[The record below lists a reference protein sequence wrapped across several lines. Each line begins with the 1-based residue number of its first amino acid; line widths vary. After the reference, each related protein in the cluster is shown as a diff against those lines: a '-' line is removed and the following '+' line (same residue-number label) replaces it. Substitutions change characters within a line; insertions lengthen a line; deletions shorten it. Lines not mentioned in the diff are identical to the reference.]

1 MVIRNWIKNISLK
14 DKDSYILL
22 TNLIF
27 AIYFIV
33 AHLGLKLATINAAVS
48 PVWPATGVAI
58 GSILFFGYRFLPS
71 IYIAAF
77 LNSYLTDSPIASV
90 FFIALGNTLEA
101 AVGAYFIKYIQS
113 KREWFGIY
121 CTTTAVIITSVL
133 ASMVSATIGVS
144 ALIYFRATP
153 IEDFNN
159 LWLTWWTGD
168 TLGGIIILP
177 LVFIIFTKHLK
188 PEPKSSLAGV
198 TTLTFFGIVLS
209 YLLYFSKDGAPAL
222 FLVFPFLLY
231 CVVKT
236 GIRGLTLATI
246 ILCFLGII
254 AVNSGNGIFLNGSL
268 NTNFVNLQ
276 FFLACVGLCSLV
288 LADLSRASLLKRPS
302 FALIS
307 TWLVVGMIYYG
318 FHSHDRKEE
327 QERFE
332 NMVESV
338 SPMVEAKINLYFSSL
353 QNGAS
358 LFAASDSV
366 TRNEWKNFINQGNY
380 FSTLPALKWIGV
392 VYPVNDSELEA
403 FFKKQRLEKP
413 NFTFHAIEN
422 LDADE
427 LLMAEHLKE
436 HFIVT
441 FMEPLF
447 ESNDRLGFDLAT
459 EKKRH
464 FAAELARDLNRPQI
478 SSPVLLD
485 TGKGLRP
492 TYIAFYPFYTKNS
505 SLNTLEDKRK
515 NHLGWIYGPI
525 DVEEF
530 FNSIFKRG
538 PTKDLSFKVYGA
550 NDVAPVYT
558 SEGFDLIPGSYLTR
572 EIFITDQKIIIQFK
586 RSSAYLDNMDKMTS
600 LTGAFAAILSI
611 LLGTFIISLQSSRS
625 SAVTEAEKTT
635 EELRAS
641 EELLKFA
648 LEGSGDAVWDWEI
661 QNGYVAFSPLFS
673 TMLGYENS
681 HKISGSVENMSNIVH
696 PEDRERVLDEL
707 FAVQDKSKKGYS
719 SELRIRCHNGIY
731 KWFLS
736 RGMIVK
742 TDNDG
747 NPLRM
752 VGTISD
758 ISLRKQS
765 EEMIDNERTKFKA
778 TFEAASDAIILFTEP
793 WQIYDCNIAAV
804 KMFGFKDKETFLKQ
818 TPTTFS
824 SMPFNTTN
832 TNHFDWQFMRK
843 NGDIFPAEVVLN
855 SFVYNGTNI
864 VQASIRDI
872 SERKRYEDS
881 LRRQR
886 EMLVASAKLSS
897 LGEMAGGIA
906 HEINNPLSVIIGK
919 VSQLKRITPTAT
931 PEKLNEEMNVI
942 DTTAKRIAAII
953 KGLKSFSR
961 NAEKDEKQNI
971 LVTAMMHDLFEISK
985 ERFKFHQINLEFIQ
999 KIDRPIYVN
1008 CRTAQLLQVL
1018 VNLLNNAFDA
1028 VENLDEKWVHLE
1040 LDAKGNRCI
1049 ISITDS
1055 GHGIDPRIVEK
1066 IMTPFFTTKPVD
1078 KGTGLGLS
1086 ISKAIIE
1093 DHDGSLYYDSSSPNT
1108 RFVIELPLAPAEDV
1122 QSPAVH

>member
-1 MVIRNWIKNISLK
+1 MVIRNWIKNLSIK
-14 DKDSYILL
+14 EKDSYVLL

-27 AIYFIV
+27 AVYFIV
-33 AHLGLKLATINAAVS
+33 AHIGLKLATLNAAVS

-58 GSILFFGYRFLPS
+58 GAILFFGYRFLPA
-71 IYIAAF
+71 IYLGAF
-77 LNSYLTDSPIASV
+77 LTNYLTNIPLASV
-90 FFIALGNTLEA
+90 FFIAMGNSLEA
-101 AVGAYFIKYIQS
+101 FAGAYCIKYIQS

-121 CTTTAVIITSVL
+121 CTTASVIITSVL
-133 ASMVSATIGVS
+133 ASIISATIGVAS
-144 ALIYFRATP
+144 LTYFQATP
-153 IEDFNN
+153 IEQFNS

-188 PEPKSSLAGV
+188 PEPKTTPAGLISIILLG
-198 TTLTFFGIVLS
+198 TVLS
-209 YLLYFSKDGAPAL
+209 YLLYINKDGAPSL

-236 GIRGLTLATI
+236 GIRGVTFATI

-254 AVNSGNGIFLNGSL
+254 AVDNGSGIFLNGSL

-288 LADLSRASLLKRPS
+288 LSDLSRASLLKRPS
-302 FALIS
+302 FALVS
-307 TWLVVGMIYYG
+307 TWLVVGLIYYG
-318 FHSHDRKEE
+318 FHTHDRKEE

-332 NMVESV
+332 NIVESV
-338 SPMVEAKINLYFSSL
+338 PPMVEAKINIYFSTL

-358 LFAASDSV
+358 LFAASDKV

-380 FSTLPALKWIGV
+380 FSSLSALKWIGV
-392 VYPVNDSELEA
+392 VYPVKDKDLNSFIETQ
-403 FFKKQRLEKP
+403 KKEKSS
-413 NFTFHAIEN
+413 FDIHKIEN

-427 LLMAEHLKE
+427 VLMAEHTKE

-441 FMEPLF
+441 YMEPIF
-447 ESNDRLGFDLAT
+447 ESYDRVGFDLAT

-464 FAAELARDLNRPQI
+464 FAAEMARDLNRPQI
-478 SSPVLLD
+478 SSPVMFD
-485 TGKGLRP
+485 TGKGLRA
-492 TYIAFYPFYTKNS
+492 TYIAFYPFYTKNT

-515 NHLGWIYGPI
+515 HHVGWIYGPI
-525 DVEEF
+525 DVEDF
-530 FNSIFKRG
+530 FNSLFKKG

-558 SEGFDLIPGSYLTR
+558 SEGFDSIPGSFLSK

-586 RSSAYLDNMDKMTS
+586 RSSEYLNNIDKLTS

-625 SAVTEAEKTT
+625 TAVNEAEKTT

-661 QNGYVAFSPLFS
+661 QNGFVAFSSLFS
-673 TMLGYENS
+673 TMLGHDKT
-681 HKISGSVENMSNIVH
+681 HKISGSVENLSNIIH
-696 PEDRERVLDEL
+696 PEDREKVLEEL
-707 FAVQDKSKKGYS
+707 FAIQDKKKEGYS
-719 SELRIRCHNGIY
+719 AEVRIRCKNGTY
-731 KWFLS
+731 KWFLT

-742 TDNDG
+742 TDTEG
-747 NPLRM
+747 KPLRM

-765 EEMIDNERTKFKA
+765 EEMIENERTKFKA

-804 KMFGFKDKETFLKQ
+804 KMFGYQDKETFLEQ

-824 SMPFNTTN
+824 SMPFTTSS

-843 NGDIFPAEVVLN
+843 NGDLFPAEVVLN
-855 SFVYNGTNI
+855 DFIYNGTNI

-906 HEINNPLSVIIGK
+906 HEINNPLSIIIGK
-919 VSQLKRITPTAT
+919 VSQLKRISPTAT

-942 DTTAKRIAAII
+942 DSTAKRIASII

-961 NAEKDEKQNI
+961 NAEKDEKQTT

-985 ERFKFHQINLEFIQ
+985 ERFKFHQIHLDFVQ
-999 KIDRPIYVN
+999 KNDKPIYVN

-1028 VENLDEKWVHLE
+1028 VEHLEEKWVRLE
-1040 LDAKGNRCI
+1040 LDAKSNHCV
-1049 ISITDS
+1049 ISIIDS

-1066 IMTPFFTTKPVD
+1066 IMSPFFTTKPVD

-1093 DHDGSLYYDSSSPNT
+1093 EHDGNIYYDSSSSNT
-1108 RFVIELPLAPAEDV
+1108 KFVIELPLASAEDV
-1122 QSPAVH
+1122 HFPSVH